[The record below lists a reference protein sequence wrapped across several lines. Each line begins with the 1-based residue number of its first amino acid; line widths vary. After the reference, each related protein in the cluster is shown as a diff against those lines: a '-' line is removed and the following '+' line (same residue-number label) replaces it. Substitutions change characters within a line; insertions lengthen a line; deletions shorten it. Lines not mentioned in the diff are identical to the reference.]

1 MIVSQK
7 SSMPVN
13 TCDSSRLQKKYFQ
26 QGLESTYAIVQSPY
40 KAKLKSLHTILHGKI
55 RKEKFTPHQVGLS
68 QTLRKRGVEPAF
80 SGVTWRTWE
89 DDTIYQNWDRNIVV
103 VYELTP
109 VSPEGGG
116 WLSCWSGAGTH
127 IRKPEGL
134 LLRRL
139 KLDLFAA

>member
-13 TCDSSRLQKKYFQ
+13 TCDSSRLQTKYFQ

-40 KAKLKSLHTILHGKI
+40 KAKLKSLHAILHGKI
-55 RKEKFTPHQVGLS
+55 RKEKFTPHQVGLPKI
-68 QTLRKRGVEPAF
+68 LRKRGVEPAF
-80 SGVTWRTWE
+80 YGVTWRAWE

-109 VSPEGGG
+109 VSPEGGDG
-116 WLSCWSGAGTH
+116 YHAGQGLEH
-127 IRKPEGL
+127 IQES
-134 LLRRL
+134 LRNWVYY
-139 KLDLFAA
+139 